1 MFIPSWTRPPK
12 GGLFS
17 YTIPMIELT
26 GKTLV
31 TTDWHFGLKGNQ
43 IGRLKIL
50 VDITKK
56 MSDFMKENKVENFL
70 FCGDFFHNRESLS
83 VNTINVALSCM
94 DILSRGRKV
103 VMILG
108 NHDLFNK
115 NSTKINSA
123 NIFRN
128 TRNVT
133 IVNEPT
139 DAFLNDKK
147 ALFVPWLSD
156 LSGYRKNT
164 FDLMFGHFDVSPE
177 YQMAAYIEDNSG
189 RVQTTDRL
197 MDIIENDDLLIS
209 SDMNVGF
216 SSGNT
221 DDTFLNRK
229 KSSEM
234 LGDWVDLVK
243 PGGTIF
249 SGHIHG
255 RREFYAKRRKVVFIG
270 SPYQQTLGESKS
282 EDGFYLIDQSGKFE
296 FHGIPGIP
304 VHVDIRMSEVL
315 SSGIESYD
323 FSRCRGNIV
332 HRVYDADV
340 DRIDETK
347 ILQRISDNSPYEE
360 LPPDYELMFTTGSSD
375 GKEVMESITA
385 IKTSK
390 MEYLHRYIDRMNDSD
405 LSGHGIE
412 KRKLLEIM
420 NGYYEMAED
429 MQ

>member
-1 MFIPSWTRPPK
+1 M
-12 GGLFS
+12 L
-17 YTIPMIELT
+17 ELT
-26 GKTLV
+26 GKTLI

-50 VDITKK
+50 VDVTRKIVE
-56 MSDFMKENKVENFL
+56 FMKENKVDNFM
-70 FCGDFFHNRESLS
+70 FCGDFFHNRENLS

-94 DILSRGRKV
+94 DLIARGRKV

-128 TRNVT
+128 TKNVT
-133 IVNEPT
+133 IVAEPT
-139 DAFLNDKK
+139 EADINGKK
-147 ALFVPWLSD
+147 TLLVPWLSD
-156 LSGYRKNT
+156 LSGFKKNS
-164 FDLMFGHFDVSPE
+164 FDFMFGHFDVSPE

-189 RVQTTDRL
+189 RVQATDKL
-197 MDIIENDDLLIS
+197 VDLIENDDLLLS

-216 SSGNT
+216 SAENRT
-221 DDTFLNRK
+221 DTFLNRK

-234 LGDWVDLVK
+234 LGEWVDLVK
-243 PGGTIF
+243 AGGTIF

-255 RREFYAKRRKVVFIG
+255 RREFYAKRRKVVFVG
-270 SPYQQTLGESKS
+270 SPYQQTLGEAKS
-282 EDGFYLIDQSGKFE
+282 HDGFYLMEPNSKFS
-296 FHGIPGIP
+296 FHDLPGIP

-315 SSGIESYD
+315 SDGIDSYD
-323 FSRCRGNIV
+323 FSKCRGNIV
-332 HRVYDADV
+332 HRVYDV
-340 DRIDETK
+340 EMDRVDETR

-360 LPPDYELMFTTGSSD
+360 LPPDYELMFTSGQCGD
-375 GKEVMESITA
+375 KEVMESITA

-412 KRKLLEIM
+412 KGKLLKIM
-420 NGYYEMAED
+420 NDYYSMVEELA
-429 MQ
+429 